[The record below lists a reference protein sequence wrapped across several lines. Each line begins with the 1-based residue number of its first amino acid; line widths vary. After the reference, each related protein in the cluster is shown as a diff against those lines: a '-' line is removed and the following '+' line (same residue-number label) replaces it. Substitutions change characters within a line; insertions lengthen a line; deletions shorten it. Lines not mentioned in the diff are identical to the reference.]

1 MKNFIV
7 TGSFDKLG
15 SRDLRLL
22 QEAANFGK
30 LLVFL
35 WSDEIIFNKFGKK
48 PNFPQ
53 EERKYFLDAVR
64 YVDQT
69 ILIDENNSYDEL
81 PDVAGIQRDIWV
93 LNETEDTSKKRFY
106 AYENGII
113 YQVKRNSDLHGFP
126 SYPVYD
132 IHSQTKKVIV
142 TGCFDWLH
150 SGHVRFF
157 EQTSQLGDLYVV
169 VGHDENIRL
178 LKGKGHPMF
187 SQDERRYM
195 VNSIKFVKQAL
206 ISSGSGWMDAKPE
219 IRKIKP
225 DIYAVNEDG
234 DKPNKRAFCEDHGIE
249 YVVLKRT
256 PAAGLPKRTS
266 TNLRGF

>member
-1 MKNFIV
+1 MKNVIV

-15 SRDLRLL
+15 SRDLRFL

-35 WSDEIIFNKFGKK
+35 WSDEITYKILRKK

-64 YVDQT
+64 YVDQI
-69 ILIDENNSYDEL
+69 ILIDEYENFYEL

-93 LNETEDTSKKRFY
+93 VNETEDTSSKLYY
-106 AYENGII
+106 ANQNGII
-113 YQVKRNSDLHGFP
+113 YQVKRNSDLNGFP
-126 SYPVYD
+126 SYPVHD
-132 IHSQTKKVIV
+132 IHSKTKKVIV

-169 VGHDENIRL
+169 VGHDENIRW

-187 SQDERRYM
+187 SQYERRYI
-195 VNSIKFVKQAL
+195 VSSIKFVKQAL
-206 ISSGSGWMDAKPE
+206 ISSGSGWMDAEPE
-219 IRKIKP
+219 IRKIQP

-234 DKPNKRAFCEDHGIE
+234 DKLDKRAFCEDHGIE
-249 YVVLKRT
+249 YLVLKRT
-256 PAAGLPKRTS
+256 PAPGLPQRTS
-266 TNLRGF
+266 TNLRGY